1 MGKIDRAKG
10 GEIMNDQNLIPNNQ
24 RTPKERRDNARKAG
38 IASGKARKEKADLR
52 KMCQMVLEM
61 DIKGKDGTMKSGAEA
76 ITLAQLQKALKGDAK
91 AYEVLRDT
99 AGQKPVEKVEQVNI
113 DLEYDASVEYVKD
126 LMARRDD
133 G

>member
-1 MGKIDRAKG
+1 MAN
-10 GEIMNDQNLIPNNQ
+10 EQNLTGKGFDERTAEEQ
-24 RTPKERRDNARKAG
+24 RKIAKQGG
-38 IASGKARKEKADLR
+38 IASGKARREKADLR
-52 KMCQMVLEM
+52 RMCQMVLEM

-113 DLEYDASVEYVKD
+113 DMEYENSLRYVDD
-126 LMARRDD
+126 LMRKNDESD
-133 G
+133 

>member
-1 MGKIDRAKG
+1 MGKVDGRKG

-52 KMCQMVLEM
+52 KMCQMVLAM
-61 DIKGKDGTMKSGAEA
+61 DIKAKDGSIKSGAEA
-76 ITLAQLQKALKGDAK
+76 ITLAQLQKALKGDTK

-99 AGQKPVEKVEQVNI
+99 AGQKPIEKVEQVNI
-113 DLEYDASVEYVKD
+113 DVEYDASVEYVKD
-126 LMARRDD
+126 LMAKRDE
-133 G
+133 